1 MKVIVVTGGIGSG
14 KSTACR
20 ILNEMYGWPVYCAD
34 DRAKALYLE
43 SPTLL
48 DDIETALGR
57 SFRESDGSFSPAL
70 LADVIFSDRA
80 SLETVESLLFPQLE
94 EDFMQW
100 KDRQGDVGYV
110 VLESATILEKPQLKD
125 LGDFL
130 LVVDA
135 PKEVRALRAASRD
148 SVHVDK
154 VRSRMIAQ
162 TLMNDVSDGLAAVGA
177 DLLVLND
184 GSTEDLTE
192 KLRILSKLLL

>member
-48 DDIETALGR
+48 SDIEAALGR
-57 SFRESDGSFSPAL
+57 SFRDSGGFFSPAL
-70 LADVIFSDRA
+70 LAGVIFSDRT
-80 SLETVESLLFPQLE
+80 SLETVESLLFPLLE
-94 EDFMQW
+94 EDFRQW
-100 KDRQGDVGYV
+100 KDCQGDVGCV
-110 VLESATILEKPQLKD
+110 ILESATILEKPQLKG

-135 PKEVRALRAASRD
+135 PKEIRAQRAAERD

-154 VRSRMIAQ
+154 VRSRMMAQ
-162 TLMNDVSDGLAAVGA
+162 KLMNDLSDGVADVGA
-177 DLLVLND
+177 DMVVLND
-184 GSTEDLTE
+184 GSTDDLAG
-192 KLRILSKLLL
+192 KLRNLGRLLS

>member
-20 ILNEMYGWPVYCAD
+20 ILNEMYGWPVYSAD

-43 SPTLL
+43 APTLL
-48 DDIETALGR
+48 SDIETALGR
-57 SFRESDGSFSPAL
+57 SFRNGDGSFAPAL
-70 LADVIFSDRA
+70 LAGVIFSDRT
-80 SLETVESLLFPQLE
+80 SLETVESLLFPLLK

-125 LGDFL
+125 IGDFL

-135 PKEVRALRAASRD
+135 PKEVRALRAAARD

-154 VRSRMIAQ
+154 VRSRMMAQ
-162 TLMNDVSDGLAAVGA
+162 TLMNDVSDGVADVGA
-177 DLLVLND
+177 DLVVLND

-192 KLRILSKLLL
+192 KLRILSELLL

>member
-48 DDIETALGR
+48 GDIEAALGR

-70 LADVIFSDRA
+70 LAGVIFSDRA
-80 SLETVESLLFPQLE
+80 SLETVESLLFPLLK

-162 TLMNDVSDGLAAVGA
+162 TLMNDVSDGLADVGA

>member
-20 ILNEMYGWPVYCAD
+20 ILNEMYGWPVYSAD
-34 DRAKALYLE
+34 DRAKALYIE

-48 DDIETALGR
+48 DDIESALGR
-57 SFRESDGSFSPAL
+57 SFRDSEGSFSPAL
-70 LADVIFSDRA
+70 LAGVIFSDRA
-80 SLETVESLLFPQLE
+80 SLETVESLLFPLLK

-100 KDRQGDVGYV
+100 KDRQGTVGCV
-110 VLESATILEKPQLKD
+110 ILESATILEKPQLKE

-135 PKEVRALRAASRD
+135 PKEVRAKRAADRD

-154 VRSRMIAQ
+154 VLSRMLAQ
-162 TLMNDVSDGLAAVGA
+162 TLMNDVSDGVADVGA
-177 DLLVLND
+177 DLMVLND
-184 GSTEDLTE
+184 GSVEDLSG
-192 KLRILSKLLL
+192 KLSVLGKLLH

>member
-20 ILNEMYGWPVYCAD
+20 ILNEMYGWPVYSAD

-43 SPTLL
+43 APTLL
-48 DDIETALGR
+48 SDIETALGR
-57 SFRESDGSFSPAL
+57 SFRNGDGSFSPAQ
-70 LADVIFSDRA
+70 LAAVIFSDRT
-80 SLETVESLLFPQLE
+80 SLETVESLLFPLLK
-94 EDFMQW
+94 EDFMKW

-110 VLESATILEKPQLKD
+110 VLESATILEKSQLKN

-135 PKEVRALRAASRD
+135 PKEVRVLRAADRD
-148 SVHVDK
+148 SVNVDK
-154 VRSRMIAQ
+154 VRSRMMAQ
-162 TLMNDVSDGLAAVGA
+162 TLMNDVSDGVADVGA
-177 DLLVLND
+177 DLVVLND